1 MKIQQTIMTIGLCL
15 GAVACSNEEPR
26 TTPAA
31 GEDGALTMTASISD
45 VLPTRSA
52 DGTPVTDGMYYF
64 SYVDVDDT
72 HDYKYRT
79 IEVIFDNSEEGI
91 PWKDKTGAGTQLTW
105 ADVNRGSNY
114 FVLDNFPVISEGVDN
129 PTIDFSE
136 DTYKELKEQYKAQP
150 APDKDGEGNDI
161 LWKRLYVSEQ
171 VVLDPLHFELKHKM
185 SKLTFEITIF
195 DDVAEDMGSIEGIE
209 VELHHV
215 ATTITKFQRLVL
227 TGNVVPDAVDE
238 NPIQLTAGVDAQSG
252 ENGNL
257 HYTTGGWIFPPQE
270 FVNNEEKPK
279 LRVTLTGSE
288 GTKKVYSGTLPQSME
303 VSGVTELLSFKE
315 GHHLTVKA
323 GLHNTTDMSI
333 NFQPVLV
340 EKWKYQ
346 KETDLNIRQAGIWT
360 AAQLMELIDAWN
372 SDGELNE
379 KILRKYGMKSETDE
393 TEIMWT
399 FSLYR
404 NITITKDGYVTSN
417 GLNFDSKDG
426 VSFTFNAGTCTVN
439 DHTVKENGTFGTNTD
454 APEEEPEEEGGKE
467 S

>member
-31 GEDGALTMTASISD
+31 GEDGALTMTASISN

-52 DGTPVTDGMYYF
+52 DGTPVTDGTYYF

-72 HDYKYRT
+72 HAFKYRT

-105 ADVNRGSNY
+105 ADVNRSSSY
-114 FVLDNFPVISEGVDN
+114 FVLDNFPVISEGMDE
-129 PTIDFSE
+129 PTIDFSG
-136 DTYKELKEQYKAQP
+136 DYKELKEKYKAQP
-150 APDKDGEGNDI
+150 APDKDGKGNDI

-215 ATTITKFQRLVL
+215 ATTIKEFQRLVL
-227 TGNVVPDAVDE
+227 TGNVVPNAVDE

-315 GHHLTVKA
+315 GYHLTVKA
-323 GLHNTTDMSI
+323 GLTNATDMSI
-333 NFQPVLV
+333 NFQPVLI

-360 AAQLMELIDAWN
+360 GAQLQELIATWN
-372 SDGELNE
+372 SDALDE
-379 KILRKYGMKSETDE
+379 KILRKYGVKMESENKE
-393 TEIMWT
+393 VKWT
-399 FSLYR
+399 FYLYR
-404 NITITKDGYVTSN
+404 DIYLGSIGNDATSI
-417 GLNFDSKDG
+417 GLEGRKDG
-426 VSFTFNAGTCTVN
+426 VSFKFDAGNRTVN
-439 DHTVKENGTFGTNTD
+439 GHKVKEDGTFESST
-454 APEEEPEEEGGKE
+454 PSKE